1 MRPTYSIT
9 LTPCVELHLCHV
21 EPTCS
26 ISLLEM
32 SETVCILLQVPSVDL
47 LLQHISHRLL
57 LLPEIIDFANR
68 HSAKDLRWKAFKR
81 EQAALNAVCLS
92 VTNGDPDT
100 IVAYGAAS
108 FDHAHHGNRSGPT
121 KKVLRRL
128 KSMARVYLID
138 EYLTSQLCAGCH
150 HRMRNAALGTLL
162 NT

>member
-1 MRPTYSIT
+1 M
-9 LTPCVELHLCHV
+9 
-21 EPTCS
+21 
-26 ISLLEM
+26 
-32 SETVCILLQVPSVDL
+32 PSVDL

-81 EQAALNAVCLS
+81 GQAALTALCLS

-121 KKVLRRL
+121 KKVLQRL
-128 KSMARVYLID
+128 KSMARVYLVD
-138 EYLTSQLCAGCH
+138 EYLTSQLCADCH